1 MRITEGQLRQ
11 IIREELIGEAP
22 LDDIITYDVN
32 QRQKSERTPSIAHP
46 STRSRYKR
54 TSGASYMDITRDLM
68 RSTKDN
74 WVIITPSDT
83 GKSALTVKS
92 DGFKEWLA
100 EKRKQHPTGTI
111 FAFSS
116 LSPLGGD
123 FKTPEWSVIHDLL
136 GHSVEASVED
146 AEGDWILWL
155 DADERLLGALHG
167 SLPRELQTSKNKS
180 DLLPDI
186 LAAILLGRFNLD
198 TAHKISEDF
207 VAGQWPAELRNGPN
221 FERSRREHSERV
233 DYMFAAVDEFVE
245 DARSAGFVE
254 LVPW

>member
-1 MRITEGQLRQ
+1 MRITESQLRR
-11 IIREELIGEAP
+11 IIREGLIGEAP
-22 LDDIITYDVN
+22 LDDIIAYDVN

-46 STRSRYKR
+46 RSRSRYKR
-54 TSGASYMDITRDLM
+54 ASGRGYMDIARDLM

-100 EKRKQHPTGTI
+100 EKRKQHPAGTI

-116 LSPLGGD
+116 LSPFGGD

-136 GHSVEASVED
+136 GHSVEAS
-146 AEGDWILWL
+146 AEGPDG
-155 DADERLLGALHG
+155 ARMRMTPPELLLALHG
-167 SLPRELQTSKNKS
+167 SLPRELQVSRNKG

-186 LAAILLGRFNLD
+186 LAAILLGRLSLD

-207 VAGQWPAELRNGPN
+207 VAGLWPAELRSGPN
-221 FERSRREHSERV
+221 FERSRREHAERV

-254 LVPW
+254 LIPW

>member
-1 MRITEGQLRQ
+1 MRITEEQLRR

-32 QRQKSERTPSIAHP
+32 QRQRSERTPSIAHP

-54 TSGASYMDITRDLM
+54 ASGRSYMDIARDLM

-92 DGFKEWLA
+92 AGFKDWLA
-100 EKRKQHPTGTI
+100 EKRKQHPAGTI
-111 FAFSS
+111 FA
-116 LSPLGGD
+116 LSMLGPLGGD
-123 FKTPEWSVIHDLL
+123 FRTPEWSVIHDLL
-136 GHSVEASVED
+136 GHSVEASVEGPD
-146 AEGDWILWL
+146 GARMRMTPPE
-155 DADERLLGALHG
+155 LLLALHG

-186 LAAILLGRFNLD
+186 LAAILLGRFSLD
-198 TAHKISEDF
+198 AAHKTSEDF
-207 VAGQWPAELRNGPN
+207 VAGLWPAELRSGPN
-221 FERSRREHSERV
+221 FERSRREHAERV

-245 DARSAGFVE
+245 GARAAGFVE

>member
-1 MRITEGQLRQ
+1 
-11 IIREELIGEAP
+11 
-22 LDDIITYDVN
+22 
-32 QRQKSERTPSIAHP
+32 
-46 STRSRYKR
+46 
-54 TSGASYMDITRDLM
+54 MDIARDLM

-100 EKRKQHPTGTI
+100 EKRKQHPAGTI
-111 FAFSS
+111 FAFSN

-136 GHSVEASVED
+136 GHSVEAS
-146 AEGDWILWL
+146 AEGPDG
-155 DADERLLGALHG
+155 ARMRRTPPELLLALHE
-167 SLPRELQTSKNKS
+167 SLPRELQISRNKS
-180 DLLPDI
+180 DLLADI
-186 LAAILLGRFNLD
+186 LAAILLGRLSLD

-207 VAGQWPAELRNGPN
+207 VAGLRPAELRSGPSV
-221 FERSRREHSERV
+221 ERSRREHAERV

-245 DARSAGFVE
+245 GARSAGFVE
-254 LVPW
+254 LIPW